1 MHRVVNII
9 HKASAVAMLM
19 IVGCATLP
27 DDFDRSESYALTDT
41 ENTTFGRSRAAE
53 RAHTRENQDSIY
65 WLTAWMPLW
74 PALYWR
80 RAPIRS
86 GSMSLFIDPVGMLA
100 TPGTANSKIL

>member
-27 DDFDRSESYALTDT
+27 EDFDRSESYALTDT

-53 RAHTRENQDSIY
+53 RAAHPGKSGFHLLANGLDAFVARALLAQGADPLRLDVIVYRSRRNADH
-65 WLTAWMPLW
+65 AWH
-74 PALYWR
+74 R
-80 RAPIRS
+80 
-86 GSMSLFIDPVGMLA
+86 
-100 TPGTANSKIL
+100 KQ